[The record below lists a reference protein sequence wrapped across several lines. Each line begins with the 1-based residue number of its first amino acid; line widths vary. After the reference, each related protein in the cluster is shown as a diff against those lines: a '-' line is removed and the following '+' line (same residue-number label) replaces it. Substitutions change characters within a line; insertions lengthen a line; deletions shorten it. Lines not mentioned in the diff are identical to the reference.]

1 MASSDCCP
9 RCQSDKF
16 DDTFENFDAFC
27 IDCGVVIQN
36 WENADKLQETID
48 PPIEIGAIRNDAQ
61 HSWLDYC
68 SVQNSTEHQV
78 AKAIDTLE
86 SLGDALS
93 LSPDCRRL
101 ATEYYCKASIG
112 GLTDGRSTKG
122 VVASL
127 LHCASRQTDETR
139 PVGAFV
145 EIVENEKSST
155 SSYIRFFQR
164 ELELELP
171 PAKPSSYLD
180 YVQNELALG
189 DVHVEQCEA
198 IIRKYEAT
206 QSFVGKHPLGVV
218 AAVIYEVSD
227 GEFTQRELAQRVGVT
242 KETIRQRLHDIRRSD
257 DSYEVEEAADV

>member
-16 DDTFENFDAFC
+16 DDTFENFDALC

-36 WENADKLQETID
+36 WENADKLQETIE
-48 PPIEIGAIRNDAQ
+48 PPIEIGATRNDAQ

-86 SLGDALS
+86 SLSDALS
-93 LSPDCRRL
+93 LSSDCRKL
-101 ATEYYCKASIG
+101 ATEYFCKASID
-112 GLTDGRSTKG
+112 GLTDGRSTNA

-139 PVGAFV
+139 PLKAFGELV
-145 EIVENEKSST
+145 EEDESAISSFT
-155 SSYIRFFQR
+155 RFLQR
-164 ELELELP
+164 ELDIEQP

-198 IIRKYEAT
+198 IIGKFEAT

-257 DSYEVEEAADV
+257 DSYEVKEAADG